1 MHVTLTRASTGDASP
16 EYATMVGAELTR
28 WLADIEG
35 FEGFLMLSRPGESI
49 GLSFWA
55 SAEVAEE
62 HRASRRRFVERMT
75 GVAGVQIEE
84 MVDYALTFA
93 DLRGLQ
99 LAEPPADA

>member
-1 MHVTLTRASTGDASP
+1 MHVTLTRASTSDAP
-16 EYATMVGAELTR
+16 LEYATMVGVELTR

-62 HRASRRRFVERMT
+62 HRASRRQFVERLT

-93 DLRGLQ
+93 NLGSLQ
-99 LAEPPADA
+99 VAEPPADA

>member
-1 MHVTLTRASTGDASP
+1 MHVTLTRASTSDAP
-16 EYATMVGAELTR
+16 LEYATMVGTELNR

-62 HRASRRRFVERMT
+62 HRASRRQFVERMT

-93 DLRGLQ
+93 NLGTLQ
-99 LAEPPADA
+99 VAEPPGDA